1 MFFKLDNQTQ
11 PYSALTQLCDYLKRR
26 VVKTVIK
33 IETPEEDVFVE
44 RLKEISRLQDKEQDI
59 KNLNER
65 VRDI

>member
-1 MFFKLDNQTQ
+1 LFFKLDNQTP
-11 PYSALTQLCDYLKRR
+11 PYSAVTQLCDFLKRR

-44 RLKEISRLQDKEQDI
+44 RLKEISRLQDKEQDV
-59 KNLNER
+59 KKLNER

>member
-11 PYSALTQLCDYLKRR
+11 PYSAVTQLCDFLKRR

-44 RLKEISRLQDKEQDI
+44 RLKEISRLQDKEQDV
-59 KNLNER
+59 KKLNER